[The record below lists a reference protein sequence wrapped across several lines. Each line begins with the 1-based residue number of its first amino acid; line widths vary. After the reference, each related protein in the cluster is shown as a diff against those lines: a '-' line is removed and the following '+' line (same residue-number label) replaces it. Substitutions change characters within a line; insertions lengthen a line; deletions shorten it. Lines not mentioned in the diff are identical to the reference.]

1 MSGQIVIVGDS
12 ILDVDIDGTAN
23 RLCPDAPV
31 PVVDAEQS
39 WQRPG
44 GAGLAALLAARG
56 SADVTLITGV
66 VDDDDGNRM
75 CELLRAAG
83 VQVVAMPMSGSTVV
97 KTRVTARGQ
106 SMLRVDR
113 GAAVFDG
120 QVPPASV
127 AACLSEAA
135 GICVADYG
143 HGITSIPT
151 LRGWLE
157 RIALRVPVVWDP
169 HPRGEVPI
177 AHCAMLTP
185 NEDELKQLCPGTRA
199 TRRRN

>member
-1 MSGQIVIVGDS
+1 MSGRIVIVGDS

-66 VDDDDGNRM
+66 VDDDDGDRM

-113 GAAVFDG
+113 GG
-120 QVPPASV
+120 
-127 AACLSEAA
+127 
-135 GICVADYG
+135 
-143 HGITSIPT
+143 
-151 LRGWLE
+151 
-157 RIALRVPVVWDP
+157 
-169 HPRGEVPI
+169 
-177 AHCAMLTP
+177 
-185 NEDELKQLCPGTRA
+185 
-199 TRRRN
+199 